1 MIRWLWSLIGFT
13 AALLFLLFV
22 GAGAVVLLKRAVGF

>member
-1 MIRWLWSLIGFT
+1 MTRWLWASLGFA

-22 GAGAVVLLKRAVGF
+22 GAGALLLLKRAVGG